1 VLLLLLVAL
10 GALGFVFKDK
20 ITSYY
25 HQWKEKKQPVE
36 QEVVVDE
43 PDNGDVASYEEEVED
58 ATPVEEEPQPEEV
71 SEPEVYTPV
80 VVKQSADSKY
90 DYIHFEKGHY
100 YVIAGSFPS
109 ESDVLRHIRQ
119 KKLDQYSPKILKQ
132 DGVGNLRVCIGI
144 FDSEAEA
151 EQFAKEVDSKYW
163 VLK

>member
-1 VLLLLLVAL
+1 M
-10 GALGFVFKDK
+10 
-20 ITSYY
+20 
-25 HQWKEKKQPVE
+25 
-36 QEVVVDE
+36 VVDE
-43 PDNGDVASYEEEVED
+43 PDEVDVASFEEVEG
-58 ATPVEEEPQPEEV
+58 ATLVEEEPQPEEV

-90 DYIHFEKGHY
+90 DYIHF
-100 YVIAGSFPS
+100 AGSFPS

-151 EQFAKEVDSKYW
+151 EQFAKGVDSKYW